1 MRRGVG
7 SRNVDGKPVN
17 APWAVGKREK
27 KQANVRERQMVRS
40 LLHKLMAR

>member
-7 SRNVDGKPVN
+7 HRNVDGRPVN
-17 APWAVGKREK
+17 APWGTGKREK

-40 LLHKLMAR
+40 LVHRLRSR